1 VIVLDFELW
10 QASILAKMGALVEE
24 LINVCPNSV
33 LPTLKT
39 QIALSGLHG
48 KRKLHDRDGLGT
60 EAWSSCTGA
69 VIRSIVAQFRNLAK
83 DPDARRRCFSK
94 AAQRSAAYG
103 IGGDAS
109 YRHRGSVM
117 V

>member
-1 VIVLDFELW
+1 
-10 QASILAKMGALVEE
+10 MGALVEE

-83 DPDARRRCFSK
+83 DPDARQRSIRYWRRCVVQASRQCDGV
-94 AAQRSAAYG
+94 AADWYLWCC
-103 IGGDAS
+103 GG
-109 YRHRGSVM
+109 GVGGGGGEL
-117 V
+117 